1 MIDSTEKPLSSGRVV
16 AITGATGFVG
26 RCLVRRHLDEGDS
39 VRILTRKK
47 SAGSELSG
55 RTQVFRGD
63 IVSDIDVLR
72 EFTKGVDILY
82 HCAAEL
88 NDPGRMNAT
97 TVVGT
102 QNLLSTAI
110 GNIGHWVQLSSVAVY
125 GEQSSRVV
133 YEDTPPNLE
142 TPYPTTISKLDAE
155 KIVTSSLGGG
165 ELTYSI
171 LRPCKIYGRE
181 MRDSSLRELVNLVE
195 KGLFFFVG
203 EPGAQANYVH
213 VENVIEALYLCGTNK
228 AARGRTFNLCDGVS
242 LEALVQEIAHVKGVA
257 GPRLR
262 LPRQPV
268 ELLAKLATRII
279 SGFPLSPERLA
290 GLLSRTQYNSDAIQ
304 TCLGYQPRMSLRS
317 GLQDLIT

>member
-1 MIDSTEKPLSSGRVV
+1 MIGSAETPMSSGRVV

-26 RCLVRRHLDEGDS
+26 RRLVRRHLDEGDS
-39 VRILTRKK
+39 VRLLTRQK
-47 SAGSELSG
+47 SVDSELAR
-55 RTQVFRGD
+55 RTQVFHGD
-63 IVSDIDVLR
+63 IASDIDVLR
-72 EFTKGVDILY
+72 EFTRGVDILY

-102 QNLLSTAI
+102 QNLLSTAF

-133 YEDTPPNLE
+133 YEATLPNLE
-142 TPYPTTISKLDAE
+142 TFYPTTISKLNAE
-155 KIVTSSLGGG
+155 NIVTSSLGGG
-165 ELTYSI
+165 EFTYSI
-171 LRPCKIYGRE
+171 LRPCKIYGKE

-228 AARGRTFNLCDGVS
+228 AARGRAFNLCDGVS
-242 LEALVQEIAHVKGVA
+242 LEALVQEIADAKGVVS
-257 GPRLR
+257 PKLR
-262 LPRQPV
+262 IPQRPV
-268 ELLAKLATRII
+268 EFLAKLGTWII
-279 SGFPLSPERLA
+279 PGFPLSPARLA

-317 GLQDLIT
+317 GIQDLIT